1 MLRCGEIIPRK
12 EYAVTLVILLQVGL
26 LHAPILERNT
36 RIFQLYYNL
45 LNLIEIFKIK
55 FPAPDLSYSTYWKEY
70 TDTFIGKLSSGNFDL
85 ESTQLTEWVRQ
96 EELPS
101 NAYHSEMYKESTNKE
116 DYGRCIL
123 FSTCTGSTANVI
135 SDSFVVTNKAC
146 LEKHQRHNKTS
157 CQNENLK
164 LLEVTYPA

>member
-1 MLRCGEIIPRK
+1 MSSTHWSDKPRTLSVLWYLRDSRGI
-12 EYAVTLVILLQVGL
+12 
-26 LHAPILERNT
+26 
-36 RIFQLYYNL
+36 
-45 LNLIEIFKIK
+45 
-55 FPAPDLSYSTYWKEY
+55 
-70 TDTFIGKLSSGNFDL
+70 KLSSGHFDL
-85 ESTQLTEWVRQ
+85 ESSQLTEWVKQ